1 MRKFLLVFL
10 AVLSAVVLTCSL
22 VACVGDETPEYNVT
36 FNLNYDNSPAVTV
49 LKTKDGEV
57 QYIDNPTRVGFEF
70 VEWCTDAE
78 GAQSFSDGKITA
90 DITLY
95 AKWQAVKAT
104 YTVTY
109 TVNGEVYQTAQVKD
123 GESVTLL
130 SYEASAGQRFA
141 GWTLDGQQYFA
152 GGVFT
157 VNSNVTFNA
166 SLIQLH
172 AITFISGGQT
182 VKTIYIAKGEQ
193 VTLPTAQELSIE
205 GNFLG
210 WTTSPSSANVY
221 YGGYVFTLDTSD
233 DIVFYARFDGEHTLS
248 FSLGYDAED
257 TAVLPADAVYVNGAS
272 VKLPAA
278 VTRDGYRFDGW
289 YDGNKLHEG
298 EANYTMPASDV
309 TLTAQWVKVYV
320 VTFYYNYEGS
330 DGAYLSKTVDENSRV
345 SQPENPSRA
354 EHKFVNW
361 YSDADLSAT
370 FRFTN
375 RINEDTAIYA
385 GWAHNYF
392 AFTPTPDG
400 QGYYVSHASSPDFT
414 GIAQGTNLVLPK
426 TYNGKPVVSLLP
438 VACGNNGY
446 GHLIG
451 SMGPL
456 WRLFAINSSFNSP
469 FISVTIPNTWTEIP
483 DNAFGLCDD
492 TLFNVYFEEGAN
504 ITRIGNF
511 AFYQCKS
518 LQSLDIPAT
527 VTELGEG
534 AFNSCES
541 LASIDMSACT
551 IAEIPFAAFRN
562 CHGLRSI
569 QFPQGLTKIG
579 DSAFNSAFLYT
590 SGDMPYHN
598 DSEMNEL
605 LNARLSYDTGTT
617 FADIVIPEGV
627 TYIGMWAFAN
637 ETGINDAENDPADS
651 AYDELQVNYS
661 RWGYSYVTYFNFYYS
676 HLRSVKIPSTVEY
689 LGRGAFAWC
698 ENLESVEFAEGFKDD
713 TLRDYM
719 FYATAL
725 NNAVFPEGIK
735 NIEKAVF
742 MHCDN
747 IKTVSIPSTVKYI
760 GRRAFAYTSSLET
773 VTFAQGIN
781 LKLYYIG
788 EYANGNMVLVD
799 SGALFDHS
807 GIKNIDIPASVEL
820 LPQYMFQSCKRL
832 TTVTFEEG
840 SVLKNIRAGAF
851 MNSGLES
858 INLPET
864 LETIGAQAFNN
875 TQLKQIYLPASLSN
889 GDLSTG
895 TAGGDENKLG
905 WYAFAD
911 NSKLEKIVFAPD
923 CQLEVLS
930 FRVFANCPSLTE
942 VILSNNLR
950 SVNGTYAKTAYD
962 NPATPDVVEGT
973 IWTSGA
979 FIGCTALERI
989 TVPEGN
995 PYIKAVG
1002 YALYSRTTVDGE
1014 YINLDWYS
1022 QAQAAGGEVTIE
1034 DGIVN
1039 IYEYVFS
1046 ENKFITKLN
1055 FPASIKVI
1063 GIAACRSM
1071 TSLEE
1076 VIFAPNSQLE
1086 EIGNYAFGNITT
1098 YPTITS
1104 DTGFES
1110 TNYNAPPIKT
1120 PFVKIVFT
1128 SLTAPKLGANIF
1140 VWSSENP
1147 DFTIIVPEEA
1157 IDAYKTAFAQY
1168 ASYVKAT
1175 EE

>member
-22 VACVGDETPEYNVT
+22 AACVDDKTPEYNVT
-36 FNLNYDNSPAVTV
+36 FNFNYDNSPAVTV
-49 LKTKDGEV
+49 LKIKDGEV
-57 QYIDNPTRVGFEF
+57 QYIENPTRAGFEF
-70 VEWCTDAE
+70 VGWYTDAE
-78 GAQSFSDGKITA
+78 GTQPFSGGKITSA

-123 GESVTLL
+123 GESVKLL
-130 SYEASAGQRFA
+130 SYEASQQQRFE
-141 GWTLDGQQYFA
+141 GWTLDGQTYSA
-152 GGVFT
+152 GASFEVRG
-157 VNSNVTFNA
+157 NVTFAA
-166 SLIQLH
+166 SITPLR
-172 AITFISGGQT
+172 AITFTNGSQT
-182 VKTIYIAKGEQ
+182 LKTVYIAKGEQ

-205 GNFLG
+205 GDFIG
-210 WTTSPSSANVY
+210 WTTSPGSADAY

-233 DIVFYARFDGEHTLS
+233 DIVFYACFEGKYTLS
-248 FSLGYDAED
+248 FSLGEGVED
-257 TAVLPADAVYVNGAS
+257 TVELPADAAYANGAI
-272 VKLPAA
+272 VKLPAD
-278 VTRDGYRFDGW
+278 VQRDGYRFNGWSDGNTL
-289 YDGNKLHEG
+289 YDGES
-298 EANYTMPASDV
+298 NYTMPASDV
-309 TLTAQWVKVYV
+309 TLTAKWVKVYT
-320 VTFYYNYEGS
+320 VTFNYNYEGS
-330 DGAYLSKTVDENSRV
+330 DGVYLSKTVDEGSRV
-345 SQPENPSRA
+345 SKPENPSRA
-354 EHKFVNW
+354 EHKFINW
-361 YSDADLSAT
+361 YTDANLSGT
-370 FRFTN
+370 FRFTSQ
-375 RINEDTAIYA
+375 INEDTEIYA
-385 GWAHNYF
+385 GWTHNYF
-392 AFTPTPDG
+392 LFTPTPDG
-400 QGYYVSHASSPDFT
+400 QGYYVSHASAPDFKDVP
-414 GIAQGTNLVLPK
+414 QGSNLVLPK

-456 WRLFAINSSFNSP
+456 WRLFAINDSLKSP

-511 AFYQCKS
+511 AFYQCKA
-518 LQSLDIPAT
+518 LQSLDVPAS

-590 SGDMPYHN
+590 TGDMPYYN

-605 LNARLSYDTGTT
+605 LNARTSYDTDTT

-637 ETGINDAENDPADS
+637 ETGINDAENDPDDS
-651 AYDELQVNYS
+651 EFDELRVNYS

-676 HLRSVKIPSTVEY
+676 HLRSVKIPSTVAY

-698 ENLESVEFAEGFKDD
+698 EHLESVEFAEGFKDD

-781 LKLYYIG
+781 LKLYYIAENQSG
-788 EYANGNMVLVD
+788 SLVLVD

-807 GIKNIDIPASVEL
+807 GIQHIEIPASVEL

-832 TTVTFEEG
+832 TTVTFEDG
-840 SVLKNIRAGAF
+840 SQLKNIRAGAF
-851 MNSGLES
+851 MKSGLES
-858 INLPET
+858 IDLPET
-864 LETIGAQAFNN
+864 LQTIGAQAFNN

-911 NSKLEKIVFAPD
+911 NSKLQKVVFAPD

-930 FRVFANCPSLTE
+930 FRVFSNCPALTE

-962 NPATPDVVEGT
+962 KPETPDVVEGT

-1002 YALYSRTTVDGE
+1002 YALYSRTTTDGE

-1046 ENKFITKLN
+1046 ENKYITKLY
-1055 FPASIKVI
+1055 FPASVKVV

-1098 YPTITS
+1098 YPTVTS
-1104 DTGFES
+1104 DTGFVS
-1110 TNYNAPPIKT
+1110 TNYSVPPIKT
-1120 PFVKIVFT
+1120 PLAKIVFT
-1128 SLTAPKLGANIF
+1128 GTTAPKLGANIL
-1140 VWSSENP
+1140 VWSCENP

-1157 IDAYKTAFAQY
+1157 IDAYKEAFVQY
-1168 ASYVKAT
+1168 ASYIKAAV
-1175 EE
+1175 